1 MARVEDVNQKLDY
14 LEATKQQI
22 RNAIET
28 MGQDITDEDT
38 FREYVDKILEITTGI
53 KTDDATMI
61 AEDLREGKIG
71 YAKGEQIIGTAEFP
85 TRLYHQETGSN
96 TAYLVGLGYENDN
109 WYSYAKSRLNVTQD
123 DVLQDVRFLSET
135 TIKTGTMPN
144 NGELNIEPED
154 EPITLPAGYISGGT
168 VNKMDITKSS
178 DYDTCLDLSLEIL
191 GL

>member
-1 MARVEDVNQKLDY
+1 MAKVEDINQKLNY

-71 YAKGEQIIGTAEFP
+71 YAKGEQVIGTAEFP
-85 TRLYHQETGSN
+85 VEILKEENGIMHHIGYR
-96 TAYLVGLGYENDN
+96 YENDD
-109 WYSYAKSRLNVTQD
+109 WYSYAKSRLNVTQN

-154 EPITLPAGYISGGT
+154 EPITLPAGYISGGI